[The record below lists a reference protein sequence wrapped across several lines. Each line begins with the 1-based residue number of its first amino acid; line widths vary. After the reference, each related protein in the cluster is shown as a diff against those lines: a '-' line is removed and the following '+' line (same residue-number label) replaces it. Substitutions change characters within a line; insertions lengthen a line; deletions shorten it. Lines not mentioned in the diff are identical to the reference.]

1 MSSPSSRVTESWLLD
16 RYQQHRDLGAREEL
30 VRRMGPLARRI
41 AGAYNGHGHE
51 EDMLQA
57 AYLGL
62 TKAIDRYDASFGVP
76 LATYAI
82 PTMTGEVRRYLRDR
96 SWAVRLPRTLQEH
109 TLAVSKCVTA
119 LTASEGRSPTPQ
131 RVADE
136 LSMSLED
143 VLEALQAG
151 SAYRAASL
159 DEPSG
164 RDDDG
169 TGRTLG
175 DTLGVEDHGLDLAE
189 SVADLRGL
197 FRVLDAR
204 ERRVIA
210 MRFDEDLTQSEIAE
224 RIGVSQMQVS
234 RILRKALQRMHD
246 AAGRAPDRS
255 IAETAA
261 A

>member
-1 MSSPSSRVTESWLLD
+1 MSSPSPRLTERWLLE
-16 RYQQHRDLGAREEL
+16 RYQQHGDLGAREEL
-30 VRRMGPLARRI
+30 VRRMSPLARRI

-62 TKAIDRYDASFGVP
+62 TKAIDRYDPSFGVP
-76 LATYAI
+76 LSTYAI
-82 PTMTGEVRRYLRDR
+82 PTMSGEVRRYLRDR

-109 TLAVSKCVTA
+109 TLAVSKCVSA
-119 LTASEGRSPTPQ
+119 LTQTEGRSPTPQ

-136 LSMSLED
+136 LSLSLEE

-151 SAYRAASL
+151 SAYRTASL

-169 TGRTLG
+169 DGRTLG
-175 DTLGVEDHGLDLAE
+175 DTLGVDDDGLELAE
-189 SVADLRGL
+189 AVADLRGL

-210 MRFDEDLTQSEIAE
+210 MRFDEDLTQSEIAQH
-224 RIGVSQMQVS
+224 IGVSQMQVS
-234 RILRKALQRMHD
+234 RILRKALARMHD
-246 AAGRAPDRS
+246 AAVRQPDALL
-255 IAETAA
+255 AEAA
-261 A
+261 

>member
-1 MSSPSSRVTESWLLD
+1 MSSSSSRLTERWLLD
-16 RYQQHRDLGAREEL
+16 RYQLDRDLGAREEL
-30 VRRMGPLARRI
+30 VRRMTPLAKRI

-57 AYLGL
+57 AFLGL
-62 TKAIDRYDASFGVP
+62 TKAIDRYDGSFGVP
-76 LATYAI
+76 LSTYAI

-96 SWAVRLPRTLQEH
+96 SWSVRLPRTLQEH
-109 TLAVSKCVTA
+109 TLAVGKCVTS
-119 LTASEGRSPTPQ
+119 LTASEGGSPTPQ

-164 RDDDG
+164 HDEDG
-169 TGRTLG
+169 NRTLG
-175 DTLGVEDHGLDLAE
+175 DTLGFEDVRLQTAE
-189 SVADLRGL
+189 SVADLAGM
-197 FRVLDAR
+197 FRVLDER
-204 ERRVIA
+204 ERRIIA
-210 MRFDEDLTQSEIAE
+210 LRFEEDLTQSEIAE
-224 RIGVSQMQVS
+224 QIGVSQMQIS

-246 AAGRAPDRS
+246 EAVREPQR
-255 IAETAA
+255 ELAA